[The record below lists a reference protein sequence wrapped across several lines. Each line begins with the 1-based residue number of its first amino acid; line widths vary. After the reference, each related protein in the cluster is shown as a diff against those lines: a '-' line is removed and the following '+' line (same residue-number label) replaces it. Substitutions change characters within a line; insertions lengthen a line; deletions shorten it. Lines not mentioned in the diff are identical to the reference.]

1 MILAKM
7 LSTDKDALL
16 CDLAET
22 YGIYDIKELPL
33 SKVALFSVGLR
44 INSRIKMIINGNSFD
59 SKEILLASITDRL
72 GIILSFLRG
81 SDVQE
86 SILDKMIGNIP
97 EKEYMVFNS
106 IDEFEKERKRIL
118 GGDTTCHQDP

>member
-81 SDVQE
+81 SDVPE

>member
-81 SDVQE
+81 SDVTE

>member
-81 SDVQE
+81 ADVPE

>member
-1 MILAKM
+1 M

-81 SDVQE
+81 SDVTE

>member
-1 MILAKM
+1 M

-81 SDVQE
+81 ADVPE